1 MSPTGTTATNT
12 GMRDAIESLLIEYV
26 TLIDEDRLEEMLA
39 LFAEDASYRII
50 PRENVEQGL
59 PLTLMLC
66 ENKRMLRDRIVS
78 LREANIYNIHRDRH
92 LLSCVRYLGEEDGA
106 HRAEASFAVYQTTQ
120 EGVSRLFSVG
130 KYVDRVAWQDDRLVF
145 VEKIVMVDTA
155 AVRTL
160 LATPI

>member
-1 MSPTGTTATNT
+1 MMSSTIV
-12 GMRDAIESLLIEYV
+12 RDQGIRTEIEALLVDYA
-26 TLIDEDRLEEMLA
+26 TLIDEDRLEEMLD
-39 LFAEDASYRII
+39 LFAEDSSYRII

-92 LLSCVRYLGEEDGA
+92 LLSCVRYLGDENGA
-106 HRAEASFAVYQTTQ
+106 YRAEASFAVYQTNN

-130 KYVDRVAWQDDRLVF
+130 KYVDRIVRQADRLLF
-145 VEKIVMVDTA
+145 AEKVVIVDTA